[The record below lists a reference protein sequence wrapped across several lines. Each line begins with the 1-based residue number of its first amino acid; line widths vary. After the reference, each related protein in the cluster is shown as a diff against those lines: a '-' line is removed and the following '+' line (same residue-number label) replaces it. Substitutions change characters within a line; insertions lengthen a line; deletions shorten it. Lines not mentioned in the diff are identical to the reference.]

1 MTRVLRG
8 RRGAFVVQMDLG
20 SQQRCEEDG
29 LEYRPRCLPW
39 RKLPAGLKDAIE
51 ASQGNVNKRPDGLL
65 YKPARGELPAEFWIV
80 EVKICRDTEP
90 DATQN
95 RAEAQHQ
102 QLIDSI
108 KIVIPNAKTHYM
120 PILVGVTGTI
130 YDRTASFLRELGVR
144 DSSLNHTVLK
154 PVPGS
159 GSRAECA
166 QFRGSSDAKHVSSWF
181 QPWATLWPTC
191 HMLVPASLLQSVEC
205 STECKNS
212 IFHCTIGCNKYKSS
226 LASGASPQ
234 TPPGGLFLPPGPP
247 PPAWVHA
254 AH

>member
-1 MTRVLRG
+1 MAKWTHNKIGRIIMTRVIRG

-20 SQQRCEEDG
+20 SQQRCEEEG

-39 RKLPAGLKDAIE
+39 LKLPAGRKDAIE

-65 YKPARGELPAEFWIV
+65 YKPARRELPAEFWIV

-108 KIVIPNAKTHYM
+108 KIVISNAKIHYM

-130 YDRTASFLRELGVR
+130 YDRTASFLRELGAICCHTCR
-144 DSSLNHTVLK
+144 SL
-154 PVPGS
+154 PV
-159 GSRAECA
+159 
-166 QFRGSSDAKHVSSWF
+166 F
-181 QPWATLWPTC
+181 
-191 HMLVPASLLQSVEC
+191 C
-205 STECKNS
+205 ST
-212 IFHCTIGCNKYKSS
+212 S
-226 LASGASPQ
+226 LFFVTCS
-234 TPPGGLFLPPGPP
+234 L
-247 PPAWVHA
+247 
-254 AH
+254 